1 MSSTALVLVCVLD
14 LIGRSTDKLPPI
26 RILDTRPSSVSPNA
40 DAFVNI
46 REGVIYL
53 IASAP
58 AFREALLAQ
67 SRSGECRAREAL
79 QMLASIIV
87 HEEWHLTHGADERGA
102 YLAQLIELQ
111 RLGLGP
117 GRPAYSSVK
126 RSMRVVLEGNT
137 KRPPRNLHG
146 MAAH

>member
-1 MSSTALVLVCVLD
+1 MSSTALVLVCILD
-14 LIGRSTDKLPPI
+14 LIGRSADQLPPI
-26 RILDTRPSSVSPNA
+26 RILDTRPLSVSANA

-58 AFREALLAQ
+58 AFREALSAQ
-67 SRSGECRAREAL
+67 SRGGECHAREAL

-87 HEEWHLTHGADERGA
+87 HEEWHLKHGADERGA
-102 YLAQLIELQ
+102 YSAQLIELQ

-117 GRPAYSSVK
+117 GR
-126 RSMRVVLEGNT
+126 
-137 KRPPRNLHG
+137 
-146 MAAH
+146 